1 MKILIVGIAT
11 AVGRRLAEEM
21 LNLGYEILGLD
32 IRPWP
37 GVPKE
42 IEITRADIRRKPAE
56 EVFRTRCPDTVVY
69 IAPAAG
75 AAQDYDRRYRMNLE
89 STRAVFEY
97 SNNYKAKQVVFVSRH
112 MVYGAA
118 PDTSMYCSEDDP
130 PYGGLTFPKLNDIF
144 TADLY
149 ASQALWR
156 YPDLNV
162 ILLRMVYTLGPS
174 RRGALAR
181 FLKGPGVP
189 TILGFDPLFQFMHED
204 DHVHAIITAME
215 AKLHGVYNI
224 AGPQPLPLSTLIDK
238 AGKISIPIPQRWYP
252 PFLERFGYPEI
263 FANSINHIKYS
274 VIIDDKKFRQAT
286 GFMHRYDE
294 NQTLKAFRYG
304 A

>member
-1 MKILIVGIAT
+1 MKTLIVGIST

-32 IRPWP
+32 TRPWP
-37 GVPKE
+37 GIPKK

-56 EVFRTRCPDTVVY
+56 EVFRTGCPDTVIY

-75 AAQDYDRRYRMNLE
+75 ATQDYDRRYRMNLE

-97 SNNYKAKQVVFVSRH
+97 SSNYKVKQVVFVSRH

-118 PDTSMYCSEDDP
+118 PDTTMYCSEDDP

-204 DHVHAIITAME
+204 DHAHAIITAME

-224 AGPQPLPLSTLIDK
+224 AGPQPLPLSALIDK

-252 PFLERFGYPEI
+252 SFLERFGYPGI

-286 GFMHRYDE
+286 GFIHQHDE